1 MTENAFDINRRGNY
15 RLVRKPEHSWQLS
28 IDDALITKNIVD
40 LSATGL
46 SFKAPTSFNME
57 PGQTLNLNISLKPG
71 ESFECQGRI
80 LWSRSDSPTSRT
92 MKLFGVQF
100 EKLPARIDAMIIQEL
115 YRETLR
121 IHWSQP
127 KDEGVPLT
135 TNYLPPE
142 IPRDWLPY
150 FRQFV
155 TIILIAAFFM
165 AARIYERTH
174 PQDSIEYRFNQG
186 LAKKLNHF

>member
-1 MTENAFDINRRGNY
+1 MTENASAVNRRENY
-15 RLVRKPEHSWQLS
+15 RLQRKPEHSWQLS

-80 LWSRSDSPTSRT
+80 LWSRSDSPSSRT

-100 EKLPARIDAMIIQEL
+100 EKLPSKIDAMIIQEL
-115 YRETLR
+115 YKETLKIR
-121 IHWSQP
+121 WNQP
-127 KDEGVPLT
+127 KEEDFLT
-135 TNYLPPE
+135 TSYLPPE
-142 IPRDWLPY
+142 IPRDWFPY
-150 FRQFV
+150 FRQFL
-155 TIILIAAFFM
+155 TLILIAAFFM

>member
-1 MTENAFDINRRGNY
+1 MSEIAIENRRQNY
-15 RLVRKPEHSWQLS
+15 RLARKPEHSWQLS

-40 LSATGL
+40 LSATGI

-71 ESFECQGRI
+71 ENFECQGRI

-100 EKLPARIDAMIIQEL
+100 ENLPARIDAMIIQEL
-115 YRETLR
+115 YRETLKIR
-121 IHWSQP
+121 WNQP
-127 KDEGVPLT
+127 KDANL
-135 TNYLPPE
+135 NSSSLYLPPE
-142 IPRDWLPY
+142 IPRDWFPY
-150 FRQFV
+150 FRQFL

>member
-1 MTENAFDINRRGNY
+1 MDEIAFDNRRQNY
-15 RLVRKPEHSWQLS
+15 RLARKPEHPWQLS
-28 IDDALITKNIVD
+28 VDDALITKNIVD

-46 SFKAPTSFNME
+46 AFKAPASFNMK
-57 PGQTLNLNISLKPG
+57 PGQTLHLNISLKPG
-71 ESFECQGRI
+71 ENFECQGRI
-80 LWSRSDSPTSRT
+80 LWSRSDSPSAKT

-100 EKLPARIDAMIIQEL
+100 EKLPAKIDAMIIQEL
-115 YRETLR
+115 YKETLKIR
-121 IHWSQP
+121 WSQP
-127 KDEGVPLT
+127 KDEEFSKHFL
-135 TNYLPPE
+135 YQPPE
-142 IPRDWLPY
+142 IPREWLPY